1 MNQVKL
7 WQVKINEMNNFL
19 RKQLILNQNKIVIVK
34 GGNQIMK
41 MILLAY
47 TIDKIK
53 SSLHEKITI
62 YIYFKIF
69 TSSSLYE
76 KNDQNSF

>member
-7 WQVKINEMNNFL
+7 WQVKMNEMNNFL